1 MKIATTTGDFSAYT
15 HDQAEAMRCIY
26 EAGFRYIDYNFGLDY
41 PERIGVFGPD
51 WKEYAADLKRQAD
64 ALGVRFVQSH
74 APMGRPLTEDP
85 EQYKQ
90 FIADNIRCIE
100 ACGILGI
107 PSVVVHSGYSVGLTK
122 EETFARNKEF
132 YRPLLEAAERV
143 NVMVLVENFNKMEI
157 ENLYWIDNAP
167 DLLALIEYVDHPLFQ
182 AVWDAGHNN
191 MQEMSQYEGLKILG
205 SHVKAIHVQDNMG
218 DRDNH
223 MTPFCGTMSMDSLMH
238 GLLDIN
244 YQGYFTFEAG
254 NPFLAADKRR
264 SHPGD
269 DRLRKVPLGLRIEAE
284 KLLYQIGKY
293 TLEAYD
299 CFEE

>member
-15 HDQAEAMRCIY
+15 HDQAEAMRYIH
-26 EAGFRYIDYNFGLDY
+26 EAGFRYMDYNFGLDY
-41 PERIGVFGPD
+41 PERTGVYSEN
-51 WKEYAADLKRQAD
+51 WREYATDIKRQAD
-64 ALGVRFVQSH
+64 ELGIQFVQSH
-74 APMGRPLTEDP
+74 APMGRPLAEDN
-85 EQYKQ
+85 KQ

-100 ACGILGI
+100 ACAILGI
-107 PSVVVHSGYSVGLTK
+107 PSVVVHSGYSLGLTK

-132 YRPLLEAAERV
+132 YAPLLEAAERTG
-143 NVMVLVENFNKMEI
+143 VMVLVENFNKMNK
-157 ENLYWIDNAP
+157 ENMYWIDNAP

-191 MQEMSQYEGLKILG
+191 MQEMSQAEGLRILG

-223 MTPFCGTMSMDSLMH
+223 MTPFTGTLSMDSLMH
-238 GLLDIN
+238 GLLDIG

-254 NPFLAADKRR
+254 NPFLSADKRR
-264 SHPGD
+264 TCLED
-269 DRLRKVPLGLRIEAE
+269 DRLQKVPLGLRIEAE

-293 TLEAYD
+293 TLQAYD
-299 CFEE
+299 CYEE